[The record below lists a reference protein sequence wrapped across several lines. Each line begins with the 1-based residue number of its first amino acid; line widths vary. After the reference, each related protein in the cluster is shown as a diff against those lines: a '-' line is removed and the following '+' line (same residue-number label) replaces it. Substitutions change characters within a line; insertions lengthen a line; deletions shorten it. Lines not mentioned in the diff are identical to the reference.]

1 MVDLIRRYLLG
12 RGKVTMQ
19 SLVAG
24 TQRFRLLAKFHDLL
38 GWDNFMEGRLCTL
51 WLECRELDIARLGLR
66 STSESWATGLSRL
79 LLELTHKQWIYRNS
93 VVHYKVE
100 GLTIPQHDK
109 IMDEVEEL
117 ANRDPEDLLP
127 EDRHWMDV
135 DFSALGD
142 GSAKDRCLW
151 AAELDSAL
159 AAAKHVARGSTQT
172 LRSRYGQGPVYDTR
186 STSVEAVVDTEG
198 SIRWKRRRRR
208 VN

>member
-1 MVDLIRRYLLG
+1 M
-12 RGKVTMQ
+12 
-19 SLVAG
+19 A
-24 TQRFRLLAKFHDLL
+24 
-38 GWDNFMEGRLCTL
+38 
-51 WLECRELDIARLGLR
+51 
-66 STSESWATGLSRL
+66 
-79 LLELTHKQWIYRNS
+79 
-93 VVHYKVE
+93 
-100 GLTIPQHDK
+100 
-109 IMDEVEEL
+109 EVEEL

-127 EDRHWMDV
+127 EDRHWLDV

-208 VN
+208 VK